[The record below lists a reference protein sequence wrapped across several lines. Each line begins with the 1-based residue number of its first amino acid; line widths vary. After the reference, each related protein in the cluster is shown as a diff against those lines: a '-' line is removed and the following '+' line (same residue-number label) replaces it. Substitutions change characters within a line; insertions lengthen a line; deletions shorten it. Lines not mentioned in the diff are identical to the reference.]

1 MRVVMVSD
9 VHLEGL
15 EDPGQRDFVGWLD
28 ALAADRL
35 YLLGDLFHHWWDFS
49 GAVMTPYV
57 PVCAALLRLRERGI
71 EITFVPGNHDFRAGS
86 FFTEVL
92 GAEVQAMHT
101 REVMGRSVFLA
112 HGDEADTSRGYALT
126 RWLLRGWPFAA
137 LLWILGP
144 KRGWNF
150 LRRLAGESRGH
161 PADQSALLA
170 RQREWAQGKMGGGTE
185 LVVLG
190 HVHHM
195 GIHRTGAGAVVHLGG
210 WCDERSW
217 LDWSPEGVWL
227 SRGLP
232 DAPERVEAL

>member
-15 EDPGQRDFVGWLD
+15 NDPVQRDFVRWLD
-28 ALAADRL
+28 ALEADEL
-35 YLLGDLFHHWWDFS
+35 FMLGDVFHHWWGFS

-57 PVCAALLRLRERGI
+57 PVCAALLRLRERGVG
-71 EITFVPGNHDFRAGS
+71 ITFVPGNHDFRAGP

-92 GAEVQAMHT
+92 GAEVRAMHL
-101 REVMGRSVFLA
+101 RQVQGRSVFLA
-112 HGDEADTSRGYALT
+112 HGDEADTSAGYALT
-126 RWLLRGWPFAA
+126 RWALRSWAFDGFVRLLGAGWA
-137 LLWILGP
+137 W
-144 KRGWNF
+144 RF
-150 LRRLAGESRGH
+150 LRRLAGRSRAQ
-161 PADQSALLA
+161 PADQRALLA
-170 RQREWAQGKMGGGTE
+170 RQRRWAQTKLTEGNE

-195 GIHRTGAGAVVHLGG
+195 GIHRTGVGAVIHLGG

-217 LDWSPEGVWL
+217 LDWSEAGIWL
-227 SRGLP
+227 SQGAP